1 MRRHSA
7 ALVLPH
13 FEDVRGLNEKECD
26 ARGDAAV
33 HEGLGLVPHPSEPHE
48 LIIPELHRPPPPP
61 RHETRERY
69 FSLFRSMGQVFWGQ
83 DFLGNIA
90 DFDFAGRRGRER
102 RKSIEIAIERARER
116 EGSMTPGPMSTE
128 DPAAPQAEEA
138 QGFASRPRRS
148 CRDRKP
154 ALFTYQTAGQT
165 HDVSWVVTST
175 VYLPCSY
182 AFSLCIV

>member
-48 LIIPELHRPPPPP
+48 LIIPELHRRPP
-61 RHETRERY
+61 RHERESVT
-69 FSLFRSMGQVFWGQ
+69 FHLFTSSEACAWVRFWGAR
-83 DFLGNIA
+83 FPGNVE
-90 DFDFAGRRGRER
+90 FDFAGRRGRER
-102 RKSIEIAIERARER
+102 RKSDREGAGAG
-116 EGSMTPGPMSTE
+116 GSMTPGPMSTE

-165 HDVSWVVTST
+165 HDVS
-175 VYLPCSY
+175 
-182 AFSLCIV
+182 

>member
-1 MRRHSA
+1 M
-7 ALVLPH
+7 
-13 FEDVRGLNEKECD
+13 
-26 ARGDAAV
+26 
-33 HEGLGLVPHPSEPHE
+33 PHPSEPHE

-61 RHETRERY
+61 ATRDESVTLQKHGSG
-69 FSLFRSMGQVFWGQ
+69 FFGAQ

-90 DFDFAGRRGRER
+90 DFDQNQNILILLEGEGGRGGSR
-102 RKSIEIAIERARER
+102 IEIAIERARER

-165 HDVSWVVTST
+165 HDVS
-175 VYLPCSY
+175 
-182 AFSLCIV
+182 

>member
-1 MRRHSA
+1 
-7 ALVLPH
+7 
-13 FEDVRGLNEKECD
+13 
-26 ARGDAAV
+26 
-33 HEGLGLVPHPSEPHE
+33 
-48 LIIPELHRPPPPP
+48 
-61 RHETRERY
+61 
-69 FSLFRSMGQVFWGQ
+69 
-83 DFLGNIA
+83 
-90 DFDFAGRRGRER
+90 
-102 RKSIEIAIERARER
+102 
-116 EGSMTPGPMSTE
+116 MTPGPMSTE

>member
-1 MRRHSA
+1 MLAATLPFTKGWALCHTPANPMSSSSRSFIVHRRRR
-7 ALVLPH
+7 
-13 FEDVRGLNEKECD
+13 DTR
-26 ARGDAAV
+26 
-33 HEGLGLVPHPSEPHE
+33 
-48 LIIPELHRPPPPP
+48 
-61 RHETRERY
+61 RERY
-69 FSLFRSMGQVFWGQ
+69 FSLFRSMGQVFWAQ